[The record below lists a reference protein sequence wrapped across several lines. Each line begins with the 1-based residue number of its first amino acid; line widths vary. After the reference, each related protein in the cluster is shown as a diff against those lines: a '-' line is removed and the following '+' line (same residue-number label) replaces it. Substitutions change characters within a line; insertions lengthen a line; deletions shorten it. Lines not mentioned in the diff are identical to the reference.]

1 MNRKL
6 SSALISVFYKDGL
19 DSLVKTLHHQG
30 VTLYSTGGTQQFIE
44 ALGLPCVPVESLTHY
59 PAILGGRVKTL
70 HPMVFGGILGRRDL
84 EQDQQEMQQYSIP
97 EIDLVIVDLYP
108 FEETLAQ
115 TSDEKLIIEKIDI
128 GGPSMIRAAAKNFNH
143 VAVISSK
150 HQYGLV
156 EQWLIDQQGELSL
169 EQRRTLAAQAFTVVR
184 RYDIAIDDYFNAE
197 TSILRYGEN
206 PHQQARFIGKPND
219 IFHQLHG
226 KELSYNN
233 LVDVDAALQLISEF
247 DAKQQTVFAIIK
259 HTNVCGIATRTS
271 VLEAWQSALAGDP
284 ESAFGGVLVCN
295 APIDEATALAI
306 NDIFFE
312 VLLAPQFSEAA
323 LAILQQKKNR
333 ILLQWH
339 GQYSVQQQSKSLLNG
354 TIIQDIDLGNTTEWN
369 DAGGRTVTEQ
379 EKADL
384 LFANLVGKHLKSNA
398 IALVKDGRLLGK
410 GCGQTSRIDALKQAI
425 EKAEQ
430 FGASLDGA
438 VLASDAFFP
447 FDDCVKMAHAK
458 GITAFI
464 QPGGSIR
471 DKDSITYCVENKLAM
486 IITGMRHFK
495 H

>member
-1 MNRKL
+1 
-6 SSALISVFYKDGL
+6 
-19 DSLVKTLHHQG
+19 
-30 VTLYSTGGTQQFIE
+30 
-44 ALGLPCVPVESLTHY
+44 
-59 PAILGGRVKTL
+59 
-70 HPMVFGGILGRRDL
+70 
-84 EQDQQEMQQYSIP
+84 
-97 EIDLVIVDLYP
+97 
-108 FEETLAQ
+108 
-115 TSDEKLIIEKIDI
+115 
-128 GGPSMIRAAAKNFNH
+128 MIRAAAKNFNH

-150 HQYGLV
+150 LQYGLV
-156 EQWLIDQQGELSL
+156 EQWLIDQRGELSL

-259 HTNVCGIATRTS
+259 HTNVCGIATRHS

-354 TIIQDIDLGNTTEWN
+354 NIIQDIDLGNTTEWN

-384 LFANLVGKHLKSNA
+384 LFANLVCKHLKSNA
-398 IALVKDGRLLGK
+398 IALVKEGRLLGK